1 MRASRLD
8 GRQFRA
14 PFLSMASGFARGT
27 ARRAGRFAERNSGW
41 DSGFPGWGGH
51 AVVAAL
57 VVATNLAPTAGLDGL
72 ADYTGAAACALATG
86 SDMQDSACR
95 AGTQATDRAAADTA
109 TESAAT
115 TGHDPA
121 YRGHRH
127 GAHGRGR
134 RPTPGGLPE
143 HLAGARRPGRRRRRR
158 GQLGGYRNPVT
169 TTTVD
174 EARDE
179 DGGSD
184 RRRRDTHADDTDD
197 AGDGPA
203 PRHPPVV
210 HERDDDEQDSS
221 GDDADTPGPAL
232 RAAAAPAR
240 VPGDLIDLADWYLTL
255 PTGKPGD
262 PDTVENPDLEKFTN
276 AFFTL
281 NDARDGVVFSA
292 HGDGVTTKN
301 SHYPRSELREMNGSA
316 KAAWSNTSGRHTL
329 DVCEAITQVPSA
341 KPEVVAAQIHDD
353 KDDVLQIRLE
363 GQKLMRPVRRRQV
376 RAGPRPGLPARHPVP
391 RADRRRRHHGRRPL
405 QRREESRTAAHRLR
419 LVLEGRR
426 LRPGQL
432 RHRRCPEHRRGDR
445 VRAAG
450 QPLRHRRRAYRRRGD
465 EQRHRANV
473 ELPRGG

>member
-1 MRASRLD
+1 MRF
-8 GRQFRA
+8 G
-14 PFLSMASGFARGT
+14 LSGV
-27 ARRAGRFAERNSGW
+27 
-41 DSGFPGWGGH
+41 GGQ

-57 VVATNLAPTAGLDGL
+57 VVATNLAPMAGLDGL
-72 ADYTGAAACALATG
+72 AAYTGAAACALATG
-86 SDMQDSACR
+86 SDMPDLACR
-95 AGTQATDRAAADTA
+95 AGAPATDPAAADTA
-109 TESAAT
+109 TDSAAA
-115 TGHDPA
+115 TGDNRA
-121 YRGHRH
+121 YRDTAAAPPGVV
-127 GAHGRGR
+127 ADR
-134 RPTPGGLPE
+134 RPADCPRTSPTPDGPGTAHDAGGGSSADTAE
-143 HLAGARRPGRRRRRR
+143 DAR
-158 GQLGGYRNPVT
+158 VT
-169 TTTVD
+169 TTATVD

-179 DGGSD
+179 DGESD
-184 RRRRDTHADDTDD
+184 RRRRDTDD
-197 AGDGPA
+197 AGDNPA
-203 PRHPPVV
+203 SRHPPVV
-210 HERDDDEQDSS
+210 HERDDDEQDSA

-232 RAAAAPAR
+232 RATEAPAR

-255 PTGKPGD
+255 PTGKAGD

-316 KAAWSNTSGRHTL
+316 KAAWSNTSGTHTL

-363 GQKLMRPVRRRQV
+363 GHKLSRPVRRRQI
-376 RAGPRPGLPARHPVP
+376 RAGPRPGLPARHPLP
-391 RADRRRRHHGRRPL
+391 RADHRHRQHGRRPL
-405 QRREESRTAAHRLR
+405 QRREESRTAAHGLR

-432 RHRRCPEHRRGDR
+432 RHRRRPEHRRGDR

-450 QPLRHRRRAYRRRGD
+450 QPLRHRRRANRRRGD